1 MKKSKTM
8 AVNQTE
14 AKTKA
19 QTEKKGKDPPRMTKV
34 KLLQLPN
41 EADGRGCLCP
51 PEICSGPPAAQGAQS
66 AEARNT

>member
-19 QTEKKGKDPPRMTKV
+19 QTEKKVNDPPRMTKV

-41 EADGRGCLCP
+41 EADGPGCFCP
-51 PEICSGPPAAQGAQS
+51 PESCSGLES
-66 AEARNT
+66 ATIMS